1 MAWKPIARIPMDE
14 SADPKQRFDRLL
26 TGWLTVKKTEL
37 EEIEPKLNAV
47 QKETQRRKSQE
58 TEK

>member
-1 MAWKPIARIPMDE
+1 MDE

-26 TGWLTVKKTEL
+26 TVKKTEL
-37 EEIEPKLNAV
+37 EEIEAKLNAV
-47 QKETQRRKSQE
+47 QQETQRRKAQE